1 MFDRELRK
9 ILEHLRIAFKNSV
22 SLILFSHEVD
32 FCAYIYFMSSKTVK
46 FRSDKIKNHNGV
58 CNYDNLY

>member
-1 MFDRELRK
+1 MFDRELGK

-46 FRSDKIKNHNGV
+46 FRSDKIKNHNGK
-58 CNYDNLY
+58 